1 MAARRALVQSSRRAL
16 ANKDSHDRIGLGMN
30 PPASALSADAA
41 AAARV
46 SSAAPLA
53 PSEPPA
59 ASPAQDASP
68 LTTDGALTP
77 MWRQYRRLKAAHP
90 DALLLFRLGDFYE
103 LFGGDAEIAA
113 RELELVLTGREMGK
127 GHRVPMCG
135 VPHHAAERYLA
146 RLLGKGY
153 RVAVCDQMADP
164 AATKGLV
171 PRQVTR
177 VYSPGTVVEDF
188 LLDAQSNNFLAAV
201 AAGADGLGLAVVDSS
216 TGEFRVTEVSG
227 DGWRERAAEELARW
241 RPAEVI
247 TTDAG
252 WSDWAREASEAPARA
267 WAVDAFEPADE
278 VLCKHFGVATVAGF
292 GLTVRPLALEAARL
306 ALDYLRAHQQSALEH
321 VRSISVF
328 ETSEFVTLDP
338 VTRRNL
344 ELTATLRDHSRV
356 GSVLAV
362 IDRTRTAM
370 GARRM
375 RQWLLAPLRDR
386 AAIESRLDAVEAF
399 HRHAMLREAVR
410 AALDDIYD
418 IERLV
423 ARCAAAAALPRDL
436 MALRRSLEALP
447 GLRAVLAAAPDAV
460 QQRGDGLDDCADL
473 RDLLARALVDDPPP
487 TLRDGGVIRDGCDAE
502 LDRLRSA
509 GRDGRG
515 WIAALEVEQ
524 RERTGV
530 RSLKVGFNQ
539 VFGYY
544 LEVTKPNLDRVPA
557 DYERKQT
564 LANAERYTTPELRA
578 VEEQVRGADERALA
592 LEFRLFAD
600 LRGAVCREAARLQR
614 VAQTLAELDAL
625 AGLAEAAA
633 RHDYVRPRLCDAP
646 RIAVRAGRHPVVE
659 RRAESFV
666 PNDTLLDGD
675 AQQVIILTGPNMAG
689 KSTYLRQTALIVL
702 LAQLGSFVPAD
713 DAEIGLVDRVF
724 TRVGASDDLAA
735 GQSTFLVEMTE
746 TANILH
752 NATERSLVLLD
763 EVGRGTSTYDGMSL
777 AWAVA
782 EALHDTVGCLTL
794 FATHYH
800 QLNALAEALP
810 RVRNFRAAVREEGNQ
825 VVFLHRIVAGG
836 TDRSYGLQV
845 ARLAGIPPAVI
856 ERAKQVLAA
865 LERDGAAPG
874 APLSAQL
881 SLLDPRSPNASAASE
896 AAAPA
901 APHPVVR
908 ELAALDPDRM
918 TPLEAL
924 TALARLR
931 EQVRE

>member
-1 MAARRALVQSSRRAL
+1 
-16 ANKDSHDRIGLGMN
+16 MN
-30 PPASALSADAA
+30 PPSSASPTGAPTAAAPVAPRAPDGHTAVASAAD
-41 AAARV
+41 
-46 SSAAPLA
+46 
-53 PSEPPA
+53 
-59 ASPAQDASP
+59 Q
-68 LTTDGALTP
+68 TLTP

-90 DALLLFRLGDFYE
+90 DTLLFFRLGDFYE
-103 LFGGDAEIAA
+103 LFGSDAETAA

-164 AATKGLV
+164 ATTKGLV

-188 LLDAQSNNFLAAV
+188 LLDAQTNNYLAAL
-201 AAGADGLGLAVVDSS
+201 APAADGLGLAVVDSS
-216 TGEFRVTEVSG
+216 TGEFRVTDIRG
-227 DGWRERAAEELARW
+227 DGWMERAADELARW

-252 WSDWAREASEAPARA
+252 WSEWARQATDAPARA
-267 WAVDAFEPADE
+267 WAVDAFEPAE
-278 VLCKHFGVATVAGF
+278 ELLCRHFGVATVAGF
-292 GLTVRPLALEAARL
+292 GLTGRPLALEAARL

-328 ETSEFVTLDP
+328 ETTEFVTLDA

-344 ELTATLRDHSRV
+344 ELTATLREHSRV
-356 GSVLAV
+356 GSILAV

-375 RQWLLAPLRDR
+375 RQWLLAPLRDP
-386 AAIESRLDAVEAF
+386 AAITARLNAVEAF
-399 HRHAMLREAVR
+399 HRHAPLRDAVR

-423 ARCAAAAALPRDL
+423 ARCAAAAAAPRDL
-436 MALRRSLEALP
+436 MALHRSLEALP
-447 GLRAVLAAAPDAV
+447 GLRAILAAAPEAV
-460 QQRGDGLDDCADL
+460 RQRGADLDDLADL
-473 RDLLARALVDDPPP
+473 RDHLARAIVDDPPP

-502 LDRLRSA
+502 LDRLRTA
-509 GRDGRG
+509 GRDGRA
-515 WIAALEVEQ
+515 WIAALETQE

-544 LEVTKPNLDRVPA
+544 LEMTKPNLERVPA

-564 LANAERYTTPELRA
+564 LANAERYTTPALRA

-592 LEFRLFAD
+592 LEWRLFAEV
-600 LRGAVCREAARLQR
+600 RGAVCRQAARLQR
-614 VAQTLAELDAL
+614 VAGALADLDAL

-633 RHDYVRPRLCDAP
+633 RHDYVRPRLADTP
-646 RIAVRAGRHPVVE
+646 RIAIGGGRHPVVE
-659 RRAESFV
+659 RRADAFV

-675 AQQVIILTGPNMAG
+675 DQQVIILTGPNMAG
-689 KSTYLRQTALIVL
+689 KSTYLRQVALIVL
-702 LAQLGSFVPAD
+702 LAQMGSFVPAD
-713 DAEIGLVDRVF
+713 DAEIGIVDRVF

-782 EALHDTVGCLTL
+782 EALHDSVGCLTL

-800 QLNALAEALP
+800 QLNALADALP

-856 ERAKQVLAA
+856 ARAKEVLAA
-865 LERDGAAPG
+865 LERDGATPAAPS
-874 APLSAQL
+874 SAQL
-881 SLLDPRSPNASAASE
+881 SLLDPRAPGA

-901 APHPVVR
+901 QPPAPHPLVR

-924 TALARLR
+924 TTLARLR
-931 EQVRE
+931 EQVSGEM